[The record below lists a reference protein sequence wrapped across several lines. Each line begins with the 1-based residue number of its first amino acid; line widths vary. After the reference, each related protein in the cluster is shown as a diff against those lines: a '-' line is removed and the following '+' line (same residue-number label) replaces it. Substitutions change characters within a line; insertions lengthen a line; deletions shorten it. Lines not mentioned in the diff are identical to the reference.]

1 MYEATCACFCQL
13 LRPLHPASAD
23 TAQSIVCSDTRL
35 NKLDAEDGPYDALI
49 LASAGLLR
57 SQLGERITGYLN
69 SPVMLHCV
77 GQGAIGIEI
86 RSNDTRMRE
95 MISRLNHHDTDLRTS
110 CERSMLRTLEGGCS
124 VPVGVETRFVGEDE
138 DENEGTPTA
147 AGSSNGHANGNGNG
161 SSSTGKT
168 RQLEVRAIIASLDG
182 TRAIHHLETRAITTK
197 ADAEQL
203 GHDVAVV
210 LIQRGGK
217 EILEELG
224 RIVEMKNVNGVTG
237 SKDTSEVQD
246 EDPVKGID
254 RHVASEELERQLGH
268 LEPEPQQQQAA

>member
-1 MYEATCACFCQL
+1 MF
-13 LRPLHPASAD
+13 HH
-23 TAQSIVCSDTRL
+23 SDTRL

-57 SQLGERITGYLN
+57 SQQGERITAYLN
-69 SPVMLHCV
+69 SPVMLHAV

-86 RSNDTRMRE
+86 RSDDTRMRE
-95 MISRLNHHDTDLRTS
+95 MISRLNHTDTDLRTA

-124 VPVGVETRFVGEDE
+124 VPVGVETRFVDGEEDE
-138 DENEGTPTA
+138 ATPI
-147 AGSSNGHANGNGNG
+147 GSSSNGHSNGNG
-161 SSSTGKT
+161 KA
-168 RQLEVRAIIASLDG
+168 RRLEVRAIIASLDG
-182 TRAIHHLETRAITTK
+182 TRAINHLETRSISTK

-237 SKDTSEVQD
+237 SKDTSDVQD

-268 LEPEPQQQQAA
+268 IEPQQQQAA